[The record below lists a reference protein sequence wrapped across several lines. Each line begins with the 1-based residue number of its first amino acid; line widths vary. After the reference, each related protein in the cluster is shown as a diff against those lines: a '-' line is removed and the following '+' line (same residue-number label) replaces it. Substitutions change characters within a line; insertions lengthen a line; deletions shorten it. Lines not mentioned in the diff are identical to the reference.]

1 MILSDLSSWQDRRG
15 YFPAPVNTALAA
27 LAGLDLASM
36 AAGKYPLDH
45 EGMFFMI
52 QTPLTAPAGQHR
64 PEAHVEHV
72 DIQLVLSGTERYGV
86 ARRGQ
91 SGESVIENLWD
102 KHDIAFFA
110 PPANE
115 AFFDLGPGM
124 FAVFFPDDIHR
135 PCCQT
140 QNGPE
145 HVRKVVVKIHRSLFE
160 L

>member
-1 MILSDLSSWQDRRG
+1 MILSDLASWKNGSG
-15 YFPAPVNTALAA
+15 YFPGPIDAALTALATW
-27 LAGLDLASM
+27 DLASM
-36 AAGKYPLDH
+36 APGKYPLDI

-52 QTPLTAPAGQHR
+52 QTPLTAPAESHR
-64 PEAHVEHV
+64 PEAHLQHV

-91 SGESVIENLWD
+91 PGESVIENLWD

-110 PPANE
+110 PPARE
-115 AFFDLGPGM
+115 AFFDLEPDM
-124 FAVFFPDDIHR
+124 FAVFFPHDIHR

-140 QNGPE
+140 ERGPE
-145 HVRKVVVKIHRSLFE
+145 HVRKVVVKIHRSLFG